1 MDEEEKTHASNL
13 RRYNC
18 NVSLTS
24 EEAAARITYGNYE
37 SHSNKSW
44 SSRHGPVPDSP
55 LCTRGSLIHMTT
67 PSLADRVPSVASCG
81 TSEQRKVDVREPE
94 VHLTTKIDISAH
106 LIR

>member
-1 MDEEEKTHASNL
+1 M
-13 RRYNC
+13 
-18 NVSLTS
+18 
-24 EEAAARITYGNYE
+24 
-37 SHSNKSW
+37 
-44 SSRHGPVPDSP
+44 
-55 LCTRGSLIHMTT
+55 IHMTT